1 MASKRKDRELSEDAP
16 PAKKS
21 HLSKSHGV
29 SKKGVPTPRKDR
41 VVLSVNELKR
51 RIRDVK
57 RLLDRVDL
65 PPEGR
70 ITQERA
76 LIGYQRDLESEMA
89 KRKRSEM
96 IKKYHFVRFLERK
109 TATKE
114 LKKLQ
119 RREREISES
128 DSPTKKEDL
137 KLLASRIHTARVNL
151 NYTIYSPLTEK
162 YISLYPDKKK
172 KNKDR
177 DSGND
182 ANSDSDSQ
190 KGDKRSRSE
199 SQQPQEYTIQT
210 NDSGEKPPLWYV
222 VEKCMAD
229 GTLDLL
235 REGKLNIGAD
245 GKESSTVTELAGANR
260 SVTTQKPSKEEK
272 QKKEKSKTEKIRVDS
287 RKTSQRG
294 GESDEDS
301 DGGFFEE

>member
-29 SKKGVPTPRKDR
+29 AKKGAPTPRKDR

-190 KGDKRSRSE
+190 KGDKRSKSE